1 MVLARTENSSPKF
14 LESHSDVDDL
24 IQFKSFKTK
33 REQDIWVASEI
44 EKNLHE
50 DELRADDIIVI
61 NPDPITTK
69 DAVAS
74 IRRILY
80 DKGIQ
85 SHVAGVDSSP
95 DVFFDADNDS
105 VAFTGI
111 YRAKGNEAAMV
122 YVINAHDCFQTD
134 DINTLNSDNAKIRNR
149 LFTAMT
155 RSKAWVR
162 VVGVGEQME
171 ALKVE
176 YEKVKEK
183 EFTLDFI
190 YPTEEQRKYLNIVN
204 RDVSNAEKENIARRR
219 KSVADLLQD
228 IEEGRIYVDDL
239 GAEQMGTANYGFIK
253 IMLRLSLYLS
263 QKEHQG
269 K

>member
-1 MVLARTENSSPKF
+1 
-14 LESHSDVDDL
+14 
-24 IQFKSFKTK
+24 
-33 REQDIWVASEI
+33 
-44 EKNLHE
+44 
-50 DELRADDIIVI
+50 
-61 NPDPITTK
+61 
-69 DAVAS
+69 
-74 IRRILY
+74 
-80 DKGIQ
+80 
-85 SHVAGVDSSP
+85 
-95 DVFFDADNDS
+95 
-105 VAFTGI
+105 
-111 YRAKGNEAAMV
+111 
-122 YVINAHDCFQTD
+122 
-134 DINTLNSDNAKIRNR
+134 
-149 LFTAMT
+149 MT

-239 GAEQMGTANYGFIK
+239 GAEQIERLNK
-253 IMLRLSLYLS
+253 ILNTRRS
-263 QKEHQG
+263 E
-269 K
+269 

>member
-1 MVLARTENSSPKF
+1 M
-14 LESHSDVDDL
+14 
-24 IQFKSFKTK
+24 
-33 REQDIWVASEI
+33 
-44 EKNLHE
+44 
-50 DELRADDIIVI
+50 
-61 NPDPITTK
+61 
-69 DAVAS
+69 
-74 IRRILY
+74 
-80 DKGIQ
+80 G
-85 SHVAGVDSSP
+85 
-95 DVFFDADNDS
+95 
-105 VAFTGI
+105 
-111 YRAKGNEAAMV
+111 

-239 GAEQMGTANYGFIK
+239 GAEQIERLNK
-253 IMLRLSLYLS
+253 ILNTRRS
-263 QKEHQG
+263 E
-269 K
+269 